1 LRRWILRRRLLL
13 RWTCLFC
20 RPHHTVIRIVSQ
32 VFLTIN
38 GSAGGSLQLSSSS
51 PDGIDIPAGA
61 FAGNESI
68 GILELEESSLP
79 LTSSLRVIGSAKDF
93 KPDGLRFSK
102 PVRIKLSFPDSFASR
117 LLSSTY
123 AIQFYNVSTKA
134 WERVP
139 GGGVNSASKFV
150 FAETDHFSL
159 YAIMEDLPFGLNVVG
174 LGVGV
179 GVGGFV
185 LIASISAWVYISKKK
200 KQRLRQVVKSTA
212 VAETAGQDLEH
223 GSNFHQP
230 NPDISLPQY
239 APQPLPHL
247 VGVNPYGLP
256 NATVVIPLQPEKSQ
270 PEKPETPR
278 SVAFSPSQAEAR
290 SLECTEHEVV
300 M

>member
-1 LRRWILRRRLLL
+1 MQWERAVATLDSSAPTAPQVDVSI
-13 RWTCLFC
+13 F

-32 VFLTIN
+32 VFLTID

-51 PDGIDIPAGA
+51 SDGIDIPAGA

-79 LTSSLRVIGSAKDF
+79 LMSSLRVIGSAKDF

-150 FAETDHFSL
+150 YAETVHFSL

-200 KQRLRQVVKSTA
+200 KQRLRQVVKSTT

-223 GSNFHQP
+223 GSNVLQP
-230 NPDISLPQY
+230 KSELSLPRY
-239 APQPLPHL
+239 APQPQDSVLPHL
-247 VGVNPYGLP
+247 VGVISYGLP
-256 NATVVIPLQPEKSQ
+256 NATVVIPLQPDILQ
-270 PEKPETPR
+270 PEKPGTPG
-278 SVAFSPSQAEAR
+278 SV
-290 SLECTEHEVV
+290 LE
-300 M
+300 